1 MIQISADAKKYWTEL
16 LESSGQKY
24 VRLSLKGGGCAGFAY
39 TWDYTE
45 DDSNGTLVDNIIVV
59 DDVCTDIMSGS
70 MINFVTSMT
79 GSEIQITN
87 PNEASSCGCGESIQF
102 SV

>member
-45 DDSNGTLVDNIIVV
+45 DDSHGTLVDNIIVV

-70 MINFVTSMT
+70 IINFVTSMT
-79 GSEIQITN
+79 GSEIQIIN

>member
-70 MINFVTSMT
+70 IINFVTSMT
-79 GSEIQITN
+79 GSEIQIIN

>member
-1 MIQISADAKKYWTEL
+1 MITISKEAKEYWTEL

-39 TWDYTE
+39 TWEYTE
-45 DDSNGTLVDNIIVV
+45 DDSNGTLVEDIIVV
-59 DDVCTDIMSGS
+59 DNICSNIITGS
-70 MINFVTSMT
+70 TINFVTSMT
-79 GSEIQITN
+79 GSEIQIIN

-102 SV
+102 SI

>member
-59 DDVCTDIMSGS
+59 DDVCTDIISGS
-70 MINFVTSMT
+70 IINFVTSMT
-79 GSEIQITN
+79 GSEIQIIN

>member
-45 DDSNGTLVDNIIVV
+45 DDSNGILVDNIIVV
-59 DDVCTDIMSGS
+59 DNVCTDILSGS
-70 MINFVTSMT
+70 IINFVTSMT
-79 GSEIQITN
+79 GSEIQIIN